1 MSRSNV
7 PEDLL
12 VYARRDRLTDE
23 DERRLELGLSASREL
38 SLLYE
43 AGIGFDAE
51 ARLLP
56 GDDARAAEL
65 VKRTLLEVERQ
76 PAHRSGTRPNARYF
90 ALSVAC
96 GVLLSVAGASAWQ
109 YASERWL
116 APQALER
123 PGRAPVRPPSVVTPP
138 AEPGANTEPAPPPS
152 ALAPEPATLP
162 HPRITPVGPSA
173 SSSAAP
179 APDARTLFTRAA
191 EARRRGEVDS
201 AITLYEELGRRYP
214 DSVEAQDARL
224 LLGNLRLEQRSP
236 RAALNQFESYGGG
249 PLSLEALWGKAE
261 ALRKLNSPEER
272 AVLEQLLREHPSSPY
287 TGAAKKRL
295 QQLSP

>member
-1 MSRSNV
+1 MSRSFA

-12 VYARRDRLTDE
+12 VHARRDRITDE
-23 DERRLELGLSASREL
+23 DERRLELSLNASREL

-51 ARLLP
+51 ARLQA

-65 VKRTLLEVERQ
+65 VKRTLHELERQ
-76 PAHRSGTRPNARYF
+76 PAQRPGVRPSPRYF

-96 GVLLSVAGASAWQ
+96 GVLLSVAAASAWQ

-116 APQALER
+116 APRALER
-123 PGRAPVRPPSVVTPP
+123 PGRALVAPQPVGTGP
-138 AEPGANTEPAPPPS
+138 AEPRASSEPPAAPS
-152 ALAPEPATLP
+152 AVAPEPVTLP
-162 HPRITPVGPSA
+162 PPRIVPGSPAASA
-173 SSSAAP
+173 GSSP
-179 APDARTLFTRAA
+179 APDA
-191 EARRRGEVDS
+191 
-201 AITLYEELGRRYP
+201 LGRRYP
-214 DSVEAQDARL
+214 DSVEAQDARV

-272 AVLEQLLREHPSSPY
+272 AVLEQVLREHPSSPY
-287 TGAAKKRL
+287 AGAARKRL